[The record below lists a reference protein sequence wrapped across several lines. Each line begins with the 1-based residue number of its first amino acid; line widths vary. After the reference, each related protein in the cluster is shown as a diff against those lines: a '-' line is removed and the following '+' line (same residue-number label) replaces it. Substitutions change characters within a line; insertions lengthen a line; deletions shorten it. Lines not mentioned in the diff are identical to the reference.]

1 MSTSRNGQ
9 LVVMASV
16 GVVLTR
22 IFYLIF
28 YHLFIFLSLSFI
40 LAKEMS
46 SAQARANEYKE
57 FDKEYTDVSKRL
69 KGEVSFETVV
79 FSFWVMQLTT
89 INQSTSTS
97 LLLFVFLLLVD
108 LSVPP
113 KRGEASRQGR
123 GGAV

>member
-79 FSFWVMQLTT
+79 FSFWVMQLT

-97 LLLFVFLLLVD
+97 LLSFVFLLLVD

>member
-1 MSTSRNGQ
+1 
-9 LVVMASV
+9 
-16 GVVLTR
+16 
-22 IFYLIF
+22 
-28 YHLFIFLSLSFI
+28 
-40 LAKEMS
+40 MS

-79 FSFWVMQLTT
+79 FSFWVMQLT